1 MSIQGSN
8 LKVFSDL
15 PKIPNI
21 VVCQYVLA
29 WTTYSL
35 IPLSSK
41 AIEMVASG
49 RIDVKPLIT
58 HRFQLEETLQA
69 FETAKTGAGNA
80 IKVMIK
86 CSKQWMFAAFEMQST
101 ITREKRM
108 DSQFCIHLLYKNI
121 LFPIHS
127 RFESW
132 VVAYFEPKKNWK
144 KREFTEDISCNFF
157 VQTIQYFVLIWTG
170 KVEKKHPQK

>member
-1 MSIQGSN
+1 
-8 LKVFSDL
+8 
-15 PKIPNI
+15 
-21 VVCQYVLA
+21 
-29 WTTYSL
+29 
-35 IPLSSK
+35 
-41 AIEMVASG
+41 MVASG

-108 DSQFCIHLLYKNI
+108 DSQFYIHFLFYTNI

-127 RFESW
+127 RFES
-132 VVAYFEPKKNWK
+132 YFEPKKI
-144 KREFTEDISCNFF
+144 E
-157 VQTIQYFVLIWTG
+157 
-170 KVEKKHPQK
+170 KVET

>member
-1 MSIQGSN
+1 
-8 LKVFSDL
+8 
-15 PKIPNI
+15 
-21 VVCQYVLA
+21 
-29 WTTYSL
+29 
-35 IPLSSK
+35 
-41 AIEMVASG
+41 MVASG

-108 DSQFCIHLLYKNI
+108 DSQFYIHLFYKEI

-127 RFESW
+127 WFESW
-132 VVAYFEPKKNWK
+132 VVAYFEPKK
-144 KREFTEDISCNFF
+144 I
-157 VQTIQYFVLIWTG
+157 
-170 KVEKKHPQK
+170 EKKKNLLKRYHATF

>member
-1 MSIQGSN
+1 
-8 LKVFSDL
+8 
-15 PKIPNI
+15 
-21 VVCQYVLA
+21 
-29 WTTYSL
+29 
-35 IPLSSK
+35 
-41 AIEMVASG
+41 MVASG

-108 DSQFCIHLLYKNI
+108 DSQFYIHLFYKNI

-144 KREFTEDISCNFF
+144 KGEFTEDISCNFF

>member
-1 MSIQGSN
+1 
-8 LKVFSDL
+8 
-15 PKIPNI
+15 
-21 VVCQYVLA
+21 
-29 WTTYSL
+29 
-35 IPLSSK
+35 
-41 AIEMVASG
+41 MVASG

-108 DSQFCIHLLYKNI
+108 DSQFYIHLLYKNI

-144 KREFTEDISCNFF
+144 KKRIYWRYIMQLFPADNTIFCFNLDRKGWKKTPSK
-157 VQTIQYFVLIWTG
+157 VARPWAAQTAQEE
-170 KVEKKHPQK
+170 KVMFQNIA